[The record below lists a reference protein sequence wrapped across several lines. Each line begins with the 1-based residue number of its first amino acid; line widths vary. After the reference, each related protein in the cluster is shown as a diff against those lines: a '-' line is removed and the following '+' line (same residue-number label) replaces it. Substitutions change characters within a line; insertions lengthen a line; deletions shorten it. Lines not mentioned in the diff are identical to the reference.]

1 MPLVRSDR
9 LRPCGVS
16 NDEQA
21 PPRVY
26 SYRTTLILCR
36 GSATEPLTRG
46 EGARTSRRKHG
57 RYLLFQVFLL
67 LGSRGD
73 MMIVATPAKRPPC
86 GENPNL
92 ISECYP
98 HERKQL

>member
-73 MMIVATPAKRPPC
+73 MIPLAKAYAADDKEKEKQEKEDTT
-86 GENPNL
+86 GEGKP
-92 ISECYP
+92 
-98 HERKQL
+98 